1 MVSAIRLINTN
12 IPKNMPR
19 RMAQVATSNP
29 STANICG
36 MSAPSIQIVP
46 NFVKQGYDKFIGFV
60 AKGVGKLADAEW
72 MQKATKWC
80 VKNDVN
86 YTAHLAAL
94 CANILNGF
102 YMYNVSRSKKIEE
115 EQKGPLMLNMFI
127 GTLFSTAGGYL
138 IDGIITKKLKPIE
151 DAIDIAKSVKEF
163 YIVERCN
170 DDANKY
176 YNLYNIAVNGAELGN
191 KYSVETDAMA
201 QMEIISEAGEMRQSL
216 ESDSI
221 ASKIFNIS
229 FDYYSIRLKTPEEDA
244 IYYSTEMKKAIA
256 SGQQS
261 QVDAISR
268 IIGMVFERYKFDCSD
283 EAAALFNTR
292 LNELI
297 ATE

>member
-1 MVSAIRLINTN
+1 MLKYLFWTYAVFVLAFSTDVYAQNNLTDDRLAHEGRRIGIAYHLAVKSGDIDMQNDALNQFNEILVTLRKQSQADILTKAFNNVNIHLTTPEKDAILYSRALMN
-12 IPKNMPR
+12 
-19 RMAQVATSNP
+19 AH
-29 STANICG
+29 
-36 MSAPSIQIVP
+36 
-46 NFVKQGYDKFIGFV
+46 
-60 AKGVGKLADAEW
+60 AKGDSIA
-72 MQKATKWC
+72 
-80 VKNDVN
+80 
-86 YTAHLAAL
+86 
-94 CANILNGF
+94 
-102 YMYNVSRSKKIEE
+102 
-115 EQKGPLMLNMFI
+115 
-127 GTLFSTAGGYL
+127 
-138 IDGIITKKLKPIE
+138 IE
-151 DAIDIAKSVKEF
+151 DTIDIAKSVKEF